1 MQYKGDLPDHLKG
14 VVDDNDTD
22 RQSRS
27 LQYDISSGHKGNSN
41 RNHHF
46 NENSNRNQNSGGDRI
61 RDMAHNGNGNSKPR
75 KGDESDGY
83 EAIEIGR
90 GDGKGHEHG
99 NGNQQKHSNRR
110 TSDFLSDNGNDQDNR
125 ERNSR
130 SKNRDRGE
138 GDANIKGKEDK
149 GRGQGHGQ
157 QFTQYQNKEGR
168 WVTEAEYEEL
178 SALCDKLM
186 SQQDKLQDEIQLQ
199 AGLIKVSRQIDMKL
213 DPPDVAGLP
222 SFTFCIYHRLS
233 SHIFIYSFI
242 HLIAILVISLLLK
255 LLALLSYAKDLNLV
269 SYGMVGKISFSFIT
283 IFNKIG
289 PTKETSDHG
298 SESQR
303 FYN

>member
-90 GDGKGHEHG
+90 GDGKGHKHG

-110 TSDFLSDNGNDQDNR
+110 TSDFLSDSGDDQDSR

-269 SYGMVGKISFSFIT
+269 SYGMVGRISFSFMT
-283 IFNKIG
+283 IFN
-289 PTKETSDHG
+289 
-298 SESQR
+298 
-303 FYN
+303 